1 VKRVSCVSSPKI
13 HDPPA
18 LLTYLSLVEMKS
30 RSRRFRTSGR
40 LILFVAGCL
49 AWPSVARP
57 QGDSTPPPL
66 SLRLNLA
73 ARRLDLFANGLW
85 QASYPVTVGMWD
97 YPTPIGSFRV
107 KRVVW
112 RPWWIPPDASWTEG
126 RDTMPP
132 GPDNPMGRVKLYF
145 KPQYF
150 FHGTPDVASIGTA
163 SSHGCVRLRNRDAIA
178 IARRVMLVG
187 LPRLDSAKVAHIAA
201 DSATTIWKLEHPV
214 PVTIT
219 YETIEWKQDTLRL
232 FPDIYGL
239 GVVAT
244 VDTVLSLLTAN
255 GFDAQQADTARVYQ
269 LVEESEWRSVVAP
282 VRGLL
287 R

>member
-1 VKRVSCVSSPKI
+1 MELRF
-13 HDPPA
+13 
-18 LLTYLSLVEMKS
+18 
-30 RSRRFRTSGR
+30 RRFRSSGR
-40 LILFVAGCL
+40 LIVLLAGSL

-57 QGDSTPPPL
+57 QADSAPPPL

-73 ARRLDLFANGLW
+73 ARRLDLFASGVW
-85 QASYPVTVGMWD
+85 QASYRVAVGMWE
-97 YPTPIGSFRV
+97 YPTPTGSFQV

-112 RPWWIPPDASWTEG
+112 RPWWIPPIADWTVG

-187 LPRLDSAKVAHIAA
+187 LPGLDSARVATIAR
-201 DSATTIWKLEHPV
+201 DTATTTWRLKQPV
-214 PVTIT
+214 PITIV
-219 YETIEWKQDTLRL
+219 YETIEWRQDTLRL
-232 FPDIYGL
+232 YPDIYGF

-255 GFDAQQADTARVYQ
+255 GFDAGQADTAEVYR
-269 LVEESEWRSVVAP
+269 LVEESEWRSVVTP
-282 VRGLL
+282 VSSLL